1 MVRLRQNIN
10 LLMECQKR
18 FGTKPWFDADRLN
31 ALITRLAYLD
41 KDEIDL
47 ILDLTDRFQFL
58 RLTDFNFKLISAF
71 RKIPNNVLQTAPRIL
86 FAPLKS
92 PYHREAKK
100 VEKRRK
106 RERITSD
113 NLILTDPGKS
123 SDFIFRLMQYDY
135 PAKYIPYNQKT
146 IICHEPQDIIT
157 NFVKNTLIVLWD
169 DFVGSGDTAFT
180 AIADMQKFLNDAGEE
195 TAEHNYAVVCMCAM
209 QEGIDLLDFFQL
221 KCYACDIYGRAISD
235 DVRFTQE
242 QRNIRI
248 AYMKSAERKVVKKAV
263 KNYSLGYHQS
273 EALLSIMDK
282 CPNNTF
288 PFYWFPSQY
297 NLAPVFYRWK

>member
-1 MVRLRQNIN
+1 MAKIRQNIN

-18 FGTKPWFDADRLN
+18 FGTKPWFDANRLN
-31 ALITRLAYLD
+31 ALITRLTYLD

-58 RLTDFNFKLISAF
+58 GLTDFNSKLISAF
-71 RKIPNNVLQTAPRIL
+71 RKIPDNVLQAAPRIL

-100 VEKRRK
+100 VEQRRK
-106 RERITSD
+106 CERRSSKIR
-113 NLILTDPGKS
+113 ILADPGKS
-123 SDFIFRLMQYDY
+123 SDFIFRLMQNDY
-135 PAKYIPYNQKT
+135 PAKFTPYNQKT
-146 IICHEPQDIIT
+146 IICHEPQDIAT
-157 NFVKNTLIVLWD
+157 NFMKDSLIVLWD

-180 AIADMQKFLNDAGEE
+180 AIADMQKFLADEGKDS
-195 TAEHNYAVVCMCAM
+195 TEHNYAVVCMCAM
-209 QEGIDLLDFFQL
+209 QEGINFLDFFHL
-221 KCYACDIYGRAISD
+221 KCYASDIYGKAISD
-235 DVRFTQE
+235 DMRFTQD
-242 QRNIRI
+242 QRNTRI
-248 AYMKSAERKVVKKAV
+248 AYMKSVERKVVKNAV

-288 PFYWFPSQY
+288 PFYWYPSQY
-297 NLAPVFYRWK
+297 NFAPVFYRWK